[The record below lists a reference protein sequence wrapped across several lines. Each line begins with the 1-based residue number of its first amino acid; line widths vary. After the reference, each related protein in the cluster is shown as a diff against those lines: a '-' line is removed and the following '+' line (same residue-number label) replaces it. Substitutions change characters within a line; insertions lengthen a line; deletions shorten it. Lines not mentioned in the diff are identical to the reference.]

1 MHWQGVRRTVNTG
14 SRPGDQ
20 PDRLAEEMA
29 RELVASSVEGVI
41 FTAT

>member
-1 MHWQGVRRTVNTG
+1 VFVGSGASTTNARRF
-14 SRPGDQ
+14 
-20 PDRLAEEMA
+20 AEEMA